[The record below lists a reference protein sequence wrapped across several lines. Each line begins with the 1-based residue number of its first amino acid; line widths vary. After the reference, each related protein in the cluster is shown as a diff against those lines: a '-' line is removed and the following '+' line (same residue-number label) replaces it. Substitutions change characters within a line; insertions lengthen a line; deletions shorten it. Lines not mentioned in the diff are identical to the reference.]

1 MDRLSKDELLQLNG
15 LLGAAANMLNPEM
28 KKISELVSDKNE
40 DAVTLYL
47 LAMKA
52 INTIKKNYGTIE
64 SLERHHAHHSRTIWL
79 YG

>member
-47 LAMKA
+47 LAMKT
-52 INTIKKNYGTIE
+52 INTIKKNYGTI
-64 SLERHHAHHSRTIWL
+64 
-79 YG
+79 